1 MSDRVPKLLKD
12 LGQHRW
18 RAGKAPEWAP
28 SASGVEGQREEESMK
43 PRLSGQVEDLG
54 CLDYLY
60 FFGFD
65 AGPYVITIQIK
76 QTQVQVQHDASD
88 RRLRRLAETR
98 RDPQTT
104 ERHREEAE
112 VVIGD
117 EEGEVADVEEREYAV
132 EREEP
137 GARRVESED
146 EDDEDA
152 MDARRERL
160 RMLARQRRAQ
170 EEVEQV

>member
-1 MSDRVPKLLKD
+1 MFRRNPVL
-12 LGQHRW
+12 
-18 RAGKAPEWAP
+18 
-28 SASGVEGQREEESMK
+28 V
-43 PRLSGQVEDLG
+43 
-54 CLDYLY
+54 
-60 FFGFD
+60 
-65 AGPYVITIQIK
+65 
-76 QTQVQVQHDASD
+76 QVQVHHDASD

-137 GARRVESED
+137 GARRAESD
-146 EDDEDA
+146 DDDDEDA
-152 MDARRERL
+152 MEARRERL